1 MNKKEIEMKVG
12 DYVRL
17 DRCQGINKID
27 EYDEYTN
34 EYKLED
40 IIGDEYGDET
50 WILKEEDIIKIS
62 SNIIDL
68 IEIGDYVNGYLV
80 TLISK
85 DAYGEPIVFVGQRHI
100 EESGFYRSYYN
111 QEIKSIVTKEQFNQ
125 MEYKI

>member
-1 MNKKEIEMKVG
+1 MNKKEIEIKVG

-34 EYKLED
+34 EYILED

-50 WILKEEDIIKIS
+50 WILNKEDIIKIS
-62 SNIIDL
+62 SDIIDL

-85 DAYGEPIVFVGQRHI
+85 DAYGRPLVFVGQRYV
-100 EESGFYRSYYN
+100 EENGFYRSYYN

>member
-50 WILKEEDIIKIS
+50 WILKKEDIIKIS

-85 DAYGEPIVFVGQRHI
+85 DAYGRTLVFVGQRHV
-100 EESGFYRSYYN
+100 EENGFYRSYYN